1 MNQFRARTIQL
12 ALLTV
17 PLCFAAGSSHAA
29 APYVFTQPAG
39 PIRSTNATLNGMVV
53 PRGEAT
59 TAWFEW
65 GTDTNYG
72 HTTPPVV
79 VGSGTATIRVRANLP
94 ELTPGS
100 VYHYR
105 LIAANSS
112 GTVAGFDNPL
122 PTGINVINLHRGGN
136 WSQISTLPRIT
147 NAVAIACGHGHSMVL
162 KDDGKVEVWTSLGTW
177 QNYEQTL
184 IPSDLT
190 NVVAVAGG
198 YSHCLAVKED
208 GSVVSWGLDS
218 AKHKV
223 AIPAKATNIIAVAA
237 GDQHSMG
244 LTSEGKVLRWDY
256 RGSLNALPVSGSLSN
271 VVAITAGSS
280 HGLAL
285 KADGTVVNLDS
296 SFGASSTPPAW
307 LTNVVAISSES
318 HHNMA
323 LRADGTVV
331 SWGFNSTT
339 ETNVPPGLTGVSGI
353 SAGFRRS
360 LVLTN
365 GGKAFE
371 WGLLTYAGTLLDDQ
385 HDLVAIAS
393 GDDHTI
399 ALTRA
404 NDFAATAFPPNA
416 LTVTNTQATVW
427 LHVYDPAGGNPE
439 THLTA
444 LPTNGT
450 AYQYTSGGP
459 GEPITQP
466 GTLLTDSGNRFIY
479 MPNPSVMGAP
489 ADSFSYTCRYGEEL
503 VTVESQGISVV
514 PSPVIA
520 SVNLVPSG
528 EGPIS
533 RISFSGMSNVYYT
546 LRATEDFKTWSDF
559 AWAQAATNKTFTI
572 DDPAATN
579 KTQRFY
585 RLILSRGR

>member
-1 MNQFRARTIQL
+1 
-12 ALLTV
+12 
-17 PLCFAAGSSHAA
+17 
-29 APYVFTQPAG
+29 
-39 PIRSTNATLNGMVV
+39 
-53 PRGEAT
+53 
-59 TAWFEW
+59 
-65 GTDTNYG
+65 
-72 HTTPPVV
+72 
-79 VGSGTATIRVRANLP
+79 
-94 ELTPGS
+94 
-100 VYHYR
+100 
-105 LIAANSS
+105 
-112 GTVAGFDNPL
+112 
-122 PTGINVINLHRGGN
+122 
-136 WSQISTLPRIT
+136 
-147 NAVAIACGHGHSMVL
+147 MVL

-190 NVVAVAGG
+190 NVVAIAGG

-218 AKHKV
+218 AKRRV

-256 RGSLNALPVSGSLSN
+256 RGSLNTMPVSGTLSN

-296 SFGASSTPPAW
+296 SFGASSIPPAW

-331 SWGFNSTT
+331 SWGFNSST
-339 ETNVPPGLTGVSGI
+339 ETNVPPDLTGVSAI

-365 GGKAFE
+365 GGKAVE
-371 WGLLTYAGTLLDDQ
+371 WGLLTDAGTPLDDQ
-385 HDLVAIAS
+385 HDLVAMAS
-393 GDDHTI
+393 GDYHTI
-399 ALTRA
+399 ALTPA
-404 NDFAATAFPPNA
+404 SDFAATVFPANA
-416 LTVTNTQATVW
+416 LTITNTQTTVW
-427 LHVYDPAGGNPE
+427 LHVYDPAGGTPE
-439 THLTA
+439 THITA
-444 LPTNGT
+444 LPTNGVV
-450 AYQYTSGGP
+450 YQYTSSGP

-466 GTLLTDSGNRFIY
+466 GTLLTGSGNRFIY
-479 MPNPSVMGAP
+479 MPNPSAMGAP
-489 ADSFSYTCRYGEEL
+489 ADSFSYTCRYGEEV
-503 VTVESQGISVV
+503 VTVASQGISVV
-514 PSPVIA
+514 PTPVIQA
-520 SVNLVPSG
+520 INVYSFG

-533 RISFSGMSNVYYT
+533 RISFTGMSNVFYT
-546 LRATEDFKTWSDF
+546 LRATEDFKNWSDF
-559 AWAQAATNKTFTI
+559 AWAQAVTNQTFTI